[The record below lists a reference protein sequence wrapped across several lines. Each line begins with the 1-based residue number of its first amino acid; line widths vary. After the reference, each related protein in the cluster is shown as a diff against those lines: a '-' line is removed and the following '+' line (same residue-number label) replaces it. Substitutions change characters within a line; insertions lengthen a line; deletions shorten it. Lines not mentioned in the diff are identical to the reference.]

1 MNRSITKLLRFPKRV
16 AKWRVAK
23 LEQTPEIFSDTS
35 GRMNDRNA
43 FISKVRRR
51 KQPRLAKN
59 VQRNPSA
66 VTVVIPSY
74 NAGRYLKEAVESVFA
89 QTYKNWRMMIVDDAS
104 TDDSMARIRKYLKDP
119 RVSIIRNQMNIG
131 QTKSLNVALKH
142 VKTPFMVQLDS
153 DDWFLP
159 YTLET
164 LVNQAKK
171 VGPNV
176 ALISGNIKL
185 VWFRKDGKQSKTL
198 IQKGRQYSDKYQF
211 LLSNRSCWPRFYR
224 TAALR
229 SVGGW
234 PTGGP
239 YEGRYIEDLRILL
252 RLIPRYKF
260 KWMNRTL
267 YVHRRHQRSMT
278 HRTQEMKRTL
288 YWLIDKTLKDWGDQ
302 YRPIYRLLPNGY
314 PQLKSLVVKKAQ

>member
-1 MNRSITKLLRFPKRV
+1 MKSVELQSFPG
-16 AKWRVAK
+16 RVAK
-23 LEQTPEIFSDTS
+23 LEQTAKTFSDAS
-35 GRMNDRNA
+35 GRVNDRNA
-43 FISKVRRR
+43 RRSKVARRT
-51 KQPRLAKN
+51 QPRIAKN
-59 VQRNPSA
+59 VERTSPA

-89 QTYKNWRMMIVDDAS
+89 QTYKNWRMIIVDDAS
-104 TDDSMARIRKYLKDP
+104 SDASMARIRKYLKDP
-119 RVSIIRNQMNIG
+119 RIRVIRNQFNIG

-159 YTLET
+159 DTLET
-164 LVNQAKK
+164 LVNQTSK

-185 VWFRKDGKQSKTL
+185 VWLGKDGKQTKTL
-198 IQKGRQYSDKYQF
+198 IRKGRQYRDKYQF

-224 TAALR
+224 TTALR
-229 SVGGW
+229 SVRGW

-252 RLIPRYKF
+252 RLIPRYQF
-260 KWMNRTL
+260 KWINKTL

-288 YWLIDKTLKDWGDQ
+288 YWLINKTLEDWGDQ
-302 YRPIYRLLPNGY
+302 HRPIYRLLPNGY
-314 PQLKSLVVKKAQ
+314 PQLKSLVLKRTH